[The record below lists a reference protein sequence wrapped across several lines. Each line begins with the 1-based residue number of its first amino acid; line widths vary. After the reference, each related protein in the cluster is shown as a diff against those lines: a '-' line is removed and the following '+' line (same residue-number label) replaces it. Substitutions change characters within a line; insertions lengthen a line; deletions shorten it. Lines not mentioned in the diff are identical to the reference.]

1 MLSLR
6 NNNKR
11 NREKNG
17 QREEE
22 ELEKM
27 GTKGTHIEATGAGV
41 AALKRSKGEGVEQH
55 QASATW
61 WYAPKWMDAGDSYRA
76 VGSLASLT
84 NEVPQGH
91 VPRDPLTEMR
101 RAGLSNRLLCT
112 TFDDRS
118 GTRKTS
124 L

>member
-1 MLSLR
+1 MSSLR

-17 QREEE
+17 QWEEE
-22 ELEKM
+22 ELENV

-55 QASATW
+55 QASAMW
-61 WYAPKWMDAGDSYRA
+61 RYVPKWTDAGDSYRA
-76 VGSLASLT
+76 VGSLAY
-84 NEVPQGH
+84 EVPQGH

-112 TFDDRS
+112 TLDDRS
-118 GTRKTS
+118 GTRKTA